1 MGVIRAAFGLR
12 LGFAIISMILAGTFI
27 VTPLPARADGSNLAA
42 RAQPLGKPL
51 STIVEFGE
59 QYVTGDAPYELRIT
73 VVKVLRG
80 APAEE
85 LVKSAS
91 ASNPRAKAGF
101 EYVAARVRLEFS
113 ARVSPANYSY
123 TLDPSQFSAISPD
136 GAEYPAPSLAAQ
148 PKPGLHAT
156 LRSGDSADGWL
167 VLLVPRSDRTPLMLF
182 VPHLGTTSHSG
193 NSSVFRLY
201 AASLGSGANSS
212 YAIARLWDSAAA
224 ASIAIQRERCHTQ
237 S

>member
-12 LGFAIISMILAGTFI
+12 LGVAIIALILAGIFV
-27 VTPLPARADGSNLAA
+27 VTPFPARAADSSLAA

-91 ASNPRAKAGF
+91 ASNPHARTGF
-101 EYVAARVRLEFS
+101 EYMAARVRLEFS

-136 GAEYPAPSLAAQ
+136 GAAYPAPGLAAQ
-148 PKPGLHAT
+148 PKPGLHT
-156 LRSGDSADGWL
+156 ILRSGDSAEGWL

-182 VPHLGTTSHSG
+182 VPQLGTTSHSG

-201 AASLGSGANSS
+201 AASLGTGANSS
-212 YAIARLWDSAAA
+212 YAITTLQDSAAA
-224 ASIAIQRERCHTQ
+224 ASTAIQRERCHTQ